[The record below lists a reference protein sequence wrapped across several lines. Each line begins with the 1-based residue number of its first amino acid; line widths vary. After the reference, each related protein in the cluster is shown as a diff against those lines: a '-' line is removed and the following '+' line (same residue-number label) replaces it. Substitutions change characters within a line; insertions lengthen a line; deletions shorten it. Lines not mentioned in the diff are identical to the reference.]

1 LRQVHW
7 LAARLKLPC
16 AATAAKYLKWRSSM
30 KLTIGITTS
39 MSNTK
44 NTVLARS
51 ASLWNSLAIVRRVD
65 EKQKRGARWEQ
76 PENLKNMKPAKQLL
90 ETYLAAISAGE
101 MERAIALF
109 ADDGG
114 IEFPY
119 FGSVNLPIRYQ
130 GPEALRR
137 FFVPVMDGAEN
148 FKFKNIKIFPGED
161 ENHVSGE
168 YEVDAVIK
176 KTGRRYRQLY
186 GGRLIAESGK
196 IKLLR
201 EFCDTVE
208 VARAMFP
215 NGVRDLVQKD

>member
-1 LRQVHW
+1 
-7 LAARLKLPC
+7 
-16 AATAAKYLKWRSSM
+16 M
-30 KLTIGITTS
+30 KT
-39 MSNTK
+39 
-44 NTVLARS
+44 
-51 ASLWNSLAIVRRVD
+51 
-65 EKQKRGARWEQ
+65 
-76 PENLKNMKPAKQLL
+76 AKQLL

-137 FFVPVMDGAEN
+137 FFAPVMDGAES
-148 FKFKNIKIFPGED
+148 ED

-176 KTGRRYRQLY
+176 NTGRRYRQLY
-186 GGRLIAESGK
+186 GGRLIAENGK

-215 NGVRDLVQKD
+215 NGVKDLVQKD